1 MKNNKKENSINE
13 NVKLQDKGE
22 TMKLYGENSFFEHQ
36 EAFAPLSNSILSEDD
51 LIVTEKAIRDTG
63 KENRCYSC
71 GKSVG
76 EKHDKDCQTI
86 RKIVR
91 VNLCGYVDVSLPAN
105 LDYPTTVYRCEYVV
119 FKVEACINNN
129 IGDAL
134 GDIFRNSSLYLA
146 TLATNKL
153 AIIEEDINPND
164 E

>member
-22 TMKLYGENSFFEHQ
+22 TMKLYGENSFFGFKA
-36 EAFAPLSNSILSEDD
+36 AFSPFTHSILNEDD

-105 LDYPTTVYRCEYVV
+105 IDYETTVYRCEYVV
-119 FKVEACINNN
+119 FKVDACLNNN

-134 GDIFRNSSLYLA
+134 GDIFRNSSVYLA

-153 AIIEEDINPND
+153 AIIEEDINPID
-164 E
+164 